1 MQTWTHADT
10 RTHTETCAHADM
22 PALTHAH
29 THTHTLTDAQ
39 RHTLQV
45 TQIRGTGR
53 QLLVGSASG
62 WFVHPKSDRFSGQR
76 FRCPGRCPLFPR
88 SRDCRLLLVLQIS
101 SGAISSKH
109 LSEHAGSL
117 SRTFRG
123 LLSTARIRPC
133 ALPSRRL
140 PLVPPQA
147 TGAAVHVPCLE
158 LPQTFELAR
167 SAEAGSSGP
176 RSRRPGRRSRL
187 RHFTSVTL
195 GEFLNLSAF
204 I

>member
-1 MQTWTHADT
+1 MHTRRHTDTHRDVHT
-10 RTHTETCAHADM
+10 RRYACARAR
-22 PALTHAH
+22 

-62 WFVHPKSDRFSGQR
+62 WFVRPKSDRFSGQR
-76 FRCPGRCPLFPR
+76 FCRPGRCPLFPR
-88 SRDCRLLLVLQIS
+88 SRDCRLLRVLQIS

-117 SRTFRG
+117 SRTFMG
-123 LLSTARIRPC
+123 LLSTAGIRPC
-133 ALPSRRL
+133 ALSSRRL
-140 PLVPPQA
+140 PHVPPQA
-147 TGAAVHVPCLE
+147 TGAALHVPCLE

-176 RSRRPGRRSRL
+176 RSRRPERRSRL

-195 GEFLNLSAF
+195 GEFLNLSGF